1 MRIALMG
8 MGRLGLSLQ
17 QLLGDHTHL
26 TTIAWRRNDPIPTD
40 VDVYWICVSDGAIA
54 DVARQ
59 IPTGAIVLHSS
70 GALAIDVLRPH
81 TPAGSLHPLQS
92 FPGPQIAIPPVT
104 EVPAAIS
111 GDPKAKEAAYT
122 IAKAIGFQP
131 FEISGDR
138 RAYHAAAVIAGN
150 FATTLLAEASQ
161 LLVSAGVD
169 PSNAPRVLAPLAMA
183 SIEQSIKNTP
193 GAALTGPIARGDLK
207 TVQAHL
213 DYLDEGTPQ
222 LAEIYRL
229 LGKAAVELLEKENRL
244 TIEEKSSLFRL
255 LG

>member
-8 MGRLGLSLQ
+8 MGRLGQSLQ
-17 QLLGDHTHL
+17 QLMRDHTHL

-59 IPTGAIVLHSS
+59 IPPGAIVLHSS
-70 GALAIDVLRPH
+70 GALGIDVLRPH

-104 EVPAAIS
+104 QVPAAIS
-111 GDPKAKEAAYT
+111 GDPEAKTVAHT
-122 IAKAIGFQP
+122 IANAIGFQP
-131 FEISGDR
+131 FEVPGDR

-150 FATTLLAEASQ
+150 FATTLMAEASR
-161 LLVSAGVD
+161 LLVQAGVD

-183 SIEQSIKNTP
+183 SIEQTTKNTP
-193 GAALTGPIARGDLK
+193 GAALTGPIARGDHK

-213 DYLDEGTPQ
+213 DYLDVDAPQ

-229 LGKAAVELLEKENRL
+229 LGKAAVELLAKENRL

>member
-1 MRIALMG
+1 MRVALMG
-8 MGRLGLSLQ
+8 MGRLGQSLH
-17 QLLGDHTHL
+17 QLIGAHTHL
-26 TTIAWRRNDPIPTD
+26 ESHPWRRNDPIPTGM
-40 VDVYWICVSDGAIA
+40 DVYWICVSDGAIEE
-54 DVARQ
+54 VARK
-59 IPTGAIVLHSS
+59 IPKGSVVLHSS
-70 GALAIDVLRPH
+70 GALDIDVLRPH
-81 TPAGSLHPLQS
+81 APAGTLHPLQS
-92 FPGPQIAIPPVT
+92 FPGPQIAIPPVSQ
-104 EVPAAIS
+104 VPAAIS
-111 GDPKAKEAAYT
+111 GDPEAKE
-122 IAKAIGFQP
+122 IAHTLAQAIGFEP

-150 FATTLLAEASQ
+150 FATTLMAEASR

-169 PSNAPRVLAPLAMA
+169 PSNAPRVLAPLAIA

-213 DYLDEGTPQ
+213 DCLDQDAPQ

-229 LGKAAVELLEKENRL
+229 LGKAAVQLLVEENRL

-255 LG
+255 LK